1 MSKYNEILN
10 KLRILSKS
18 SDIDERYG
26 PWESVSQANQN
37 IPLKVRE
44 PGLTVGIYTSNNTVT
59 EYWYN
64 GGTFSTN
71 LVIKSPGNESNFLN
85 QDITANFALGGIEDQ
100 ELISSGLTFTQFV
113 EKLLTGNNNTE
124 SFLEINDNGDGTLTF
139 TYIDSTTF
147 TTPSLIGPKG
157 DKGDTGDK
165 GDKGDVPAHQW
176 NDKYLS
182 FQNPNGSYGLAMNL
196 EGPEGPRGLQGDKGD
211 QGDTGNIGPKG
222 DTGERGIQGIQGEI
236 PSHNWIG
243 TALQWENPDGS
254 NGLATELKGER
265 GFKGDTGDI
274 GPKGDTGERGI
285 QGIQG
290 VQGIEGEKGE
300 RGLAPSHTWV
310 GTSLKWENPDGSDGL
325 LVDLKG
331 DKGDKG
337 DDGTVVDTSNLVT
350 INGNETITGEKTFTS
365 NSIFNGNVGIGTN
378 SPSSSGKLDV
388 NGATLFRTTDN
399 WNVGPNVLRVNGFGM
414 LGNRNS
420 IFLTNQNPTG
430 NIKFGVGG
438 VHGAASEK
446 MILTSTGNLGIGT
459 NTPSAK
465 LDVNGNS
472 ILDHLKLG
480 ELKNVGNNSV
490 RYFKIGY
497 FTLPNQYMDGQAIV
511 EVLTRNGGNHTVH
524 VNIERGSNQIDSIKT
539 FFIKGNTH
547 AETYYLYRTSANVA
561 ELWVKSTQ
569 SYDSLQI
576 AIRNHSSDFTPDVSS
591 GQANAPAN
599 EASWSAEGYF
609 FNDGNLGIG
618 TDTPSAKLHVNGNIK
633 ATKFYQTSL
642 RDFKTNIKDY
652 KKGCLDLIGSLNIV
666 EFDYK
671 DGGENNI
678 GIIAD
683 DSPIEF
689 LSEEKDSVNL
699 YNTLF
704 IQAKAIQEL
713 NSKVSNQEDKI
724 NSLQNQI
731 NELKKLI
738 TNG

>member
-18 SDIDERYG
+18 ADIDERYG

-100 ELISSGLTFTQFV
+100 ELIPSGLTFTQFV

-139 TYIDSTTF
+139 TYIDGTTF
-147 TTPSLIGPKG
+147 TTPSLIGPKGDTPEHTWSGTSLQFENPDGSGGDFVDLKGERGLAPFHIWEGTSLRWENPDGSTGIAVDLKGDKGDDGIEGPRGFQGQKG

-165 GDKGDVPAHQW
+165 GDKGDAPAHQW

-196 EGPEGPRGLQGDKGD
+196 EGPEGPRGLQGERGFKGDKGD
-211 QGDTGNIGPKG
+211 QGDKG
-222 DTGERGIQGIQGEI
+222 IQGERGIQGIQGEI

-243 TALQWENPDGS
+243 TALQWDNPDGS
-254 NGLATELKGER
+254 NGLAVELKGER
-265 GFKGDTGDI
+265 GFKGDAGDI

-290 VQGIEGEKGE
+290 IQGIEGEKGE
-300 RGLAPSHTWV
+300 RGLAPSHTWI

-365 NSIFNGNVGIGTN
+365 NSIFNGDVGIGT
-378 SPSSSGKLDV
+378 V
-388 NGATLFRTTDN
+388 
-399 WNVGPNVLRVNGFGM
+399 
-414 LGNRNS
+414 
-420 IFLTNQNPTG
+420 
-430 NIKFGVGG
+430 
-438 VHGAASEK
+438 
-446 MILTSTGNLGIGT
+446 
-459 NTPSAK
+459 PSA
-465 LDVNGNS
+465 
-472 ILDHLKLG
+472 
-480 ELKNVGNNSV
+480 
-490 RYFKIGY
+490 R
-497 FTLPNQYMDGQAIV
+497 
-511 EVLTRNGGNHTVH
+511 
-524 VNIERGSNQIDSIKT
+524 
-539 FFIKGNTH
+539 
-547 AETYYLYRTSANVA
+547 
-561 ELWVKSTQ
+561 
-569 SYDSLQI
+569 
-576 AIRNHSSDFTPDVSS
+576 
-591 GQANAPAN
+591 
-599 EASWSAEGYF
+599 
-609 FNDGNLGIG
+609 
-618 TDTPSAKLHVNGNIK
+618 LHVNGNII
-633 ATKFYQTSL
+633 ATKYFQTSL

-652 KKGCLDLIGSLNIV
+652 KKGCLSLIGSLNIV

-671 DGGENNI
+671 DGGGENNI

-683 DSPIEF
+683 DSSSEF

>member
-365 NSIFNGNVGIGTN
+365 NSIFNGNVGIGTT
-378 SPSSSGKLDV
+378 SPS
-388 NGATLFRTTDN
+388 T
-399 WNVGPNVLRVNGFGM
+399 
-414 LGNRNS
+414 
-420 IFLTNQNPTG
+420 
-430 NIKFGVGG
+430 
-438 VHGAASEK
+438 
-446 MILTSTGNLGIGT
+446 
-459 NTPSAK
+459 
-465 LDVNGNS
+465 
-472 ILDHLKLG
+472 
-480 ELKNVGNNSV
+480 
-490 RYFKIGY
+490 
-497 FTLPNQYMDGQAIV
+497 
-511 EVLTRNGGNHTVH
+511 
-524 VNIERGSNQIDSIKT
+524 
-539 FFIKGNTH
+539 
-547 AETYYLYRTSANVA
+547 
-561 ELWVKSTQ
+561 
-569 SYDSLQI
+569 
-576 AIRNHSSDFTPDVSS
+576 
-591 GQANAPAN
+591 
-599 EASWSAEGYF
+599 
-609 FNDGNLGIG
+609 
-618 TDTPSAKLHVNGNIK
+618 KLHVNGNIK

>member
-365 NSIFNGNVGIGTN
+365 NSIFNGNVGIGTT
-378 SPSSSGKLDV
+378 SPS
-388 NGATLFRTTDN
+388 T
-399 WNVGPNVLRVNGFGM
+399 
-414 LGNRNS
+414 
-420 IFLTNQNPTG
+420 
-430 NIKFGVGG
+430 
-438 VHGAASEK
+438 
-446 MILTSTGNLGIGT
+446 
-459 NTPSAK
+459 K
-465 LDVNGNS
+465 LDVNGN
-472 ILDHLKLG
+472 IRIDHLKLG
-480 ELKNVGNNSV
+480 ELTNVGNNSV